1 MPRSPNQS
9 SEGFFIHHIAGKTL
23 RCMKTYLEGAA
34 NGSRLFPASKMTK
47 RRAVITGIGPI
58 TCIGIGREDF
68 WRGIRAE
75 KSGIQTISSFDTAEF
90 NAHCGGEIPDWT
102 PEDYFPPHRLKR
114 LDRYAQFAVASA
126 KMALDDAGLPYSQS
140 TPQHRVG
147 VSFGT
152 ALGGVAN
159 AEYQHA
165 HFLKKGTRGVNQTLA
180 LQVFGGSAH
189 SNIAIEFGFRGVGTT
204 NSNSCASGTIAV
216 GEALRYIRD
225 DFADVIV
232 AGGAEAPLSPL
243 TFGAFAII
251 KTMSQW
257 TGDPALACRPFD
269 LKRDG
274 FVMGEGAASLVIEEL
289 EHAKRRGARIFAEVL
304 GYSLNNDA
312 FHMTSPLPGGESCI
326 RAMRDALADAQ
337 LAPEQIDYINAHA
350 SSTQLNDSTETMAI
364 KQVFGDR
371 ASTLPVSGTKAYTGA
386 SAGSDGRDGS
396 GDLCARHRA
405 KMDSANIE
413 SQRSRSRLRSRC
425 CSAPRPAGR
434 VELHPEQFVRLR
446 WNQRLLDS
454 RAGVTCMRGQP
465 PRRHGCRWI
474 GLPRTMIS
482 SASRCCGT
490 HY

>member
-1 MPRSPNQS
+1 MS
-9 SEGFFIHHIAGKTL
+9 
-23 RCMKTYLEGAA
+23 
-34 NGSRLFPASKMTK
+34 K

-58 TCIGIGREDF
+58 TCIGTGRADF
-68 WRGIRAE
+68 WRGILAE
-75 KSGIQTISSFDTAEF
+75 KSGIRRITSFDTAEF
-90 NAHCGGEIPDWT
+90 NAQCGGEIPDWI

-126 KMALDDAGLPYSQS
+126 KMALDDAGLPYSPQ

-152 ALGGVAN
+152 ALGGIAN

-251 KTMSQW
+251 RTMSRW
-257 TGDPALACRPFD
+257 TGNPMLACRPFD

-274 FVMGEGAASLVIEEL
+274 FVMGEGATSLVIEEL
-289 EHAKRRGARIFAEVL
+289 EHARQRCAHIYAEVL

-312 FHMTSPLPGGESCI
+312 FHMTSPLPSGESCI
-326 RAMRDALADAQ
+326 RAIQDALADAH

-350 SSTQLNDSTETMAI
+350 SSTQLSDSTETMAI
-364 KQVFGDR
+364 KAAFGEHAQR
-371 ASTLPVSGTKAYTGA
+371 LAVSGTKAYTAHPLGA
-386 SAGSDGRDGS
+386 TGAIEAAICALAIDENWLPPTLNRNEPDPACDLDVVPHRGRAAKLNYVLSNSFGFGGINSCVILGKFS
-396 GDLCARHRA
+396 G
-405 KMDSANIE
+405 
-413 SQRSRSRLRSRC
+413 
-425 CSAPRPAGR
+425 
-434 VELHPEQFVRLR
+434 
-446 WNQRLLDS
+446 
-454 RAGVTCMRGQP
+454 
-465 PRRHGCRWI
+465 
-474 GLPRTMIS
+474 
-482 SASRCCGT
+482 
-490 HY
+490 